1 MLAVDTNVLV
11 RLVTNDEP
19 EQAKSAA
26 AVFRSSGITIAK
38 TVLLETEW
46 VLRHGYGLDRSAIRH
61 AIQSVLGL
69 PNVVAEDQTQVTSA
83 MDWFDAGL
91 DFADALHLASSGAA
105 ERFATFDDKLAKRAK
120 GLVPL
125 KITKI

>member
-1 MLAVDTNVLV
+1 M
-11 RLVTNDEP
+11 
-19 EQAKSAA
+19 
-26 AVFRSSGITIAK
+26 
-38 TVLLETEW
+38 
-46 VLRHGYGLDRSAIRH
+46 LRHAYELLDRSAIRH

-83 MDWFDAGL
+83 MDWVDGGAEL
-91 DFADALHLASSGAA
+91 ANALHLADSGAA

-120 GLVPL
+120 GLVQL